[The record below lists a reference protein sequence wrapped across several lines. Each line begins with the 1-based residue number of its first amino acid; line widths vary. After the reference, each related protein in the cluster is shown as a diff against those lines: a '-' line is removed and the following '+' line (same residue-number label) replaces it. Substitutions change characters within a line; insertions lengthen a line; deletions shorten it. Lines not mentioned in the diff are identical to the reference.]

1 VAEVTNG
8 SVAAGSAVTTDAP
21 MPKGVVATGNGPQ
34 GIEPATRPELF
45 RAVVEAAR
53 AAVAVVYPD
62 GSWTALGD
70 TFTRGLGHEPDLP
83 ARARVLSLVHPADR
97 HATVAAFRAALAG
110 REPQQ
115 SIPVRVR
122 TADEGWIE
130 LSTTV
135 RSRMHDPDVRGV
147 VFYGVEVGRAR
158 DAEWALNGQHAG
170 LARLIESLT
179 VGILLVDERGR
190 VAVTNRALLDLF
202 DVPGPPRRYH
212 GTDARALLRR
222 MAGSMR
228 APDRVAD
235 RLDRLLVEPW
245 TALDTDLMLV
255 GGRVVEI
262 DVVPVGTVGT
272 VGGALLHAWDVTGR
286 ATTQRNLEER
296 NEALASLVAAK
307 NEFVASVS
315 HELRSPLTSVVTFSN
330 LLAQPDWGE
339 LDDEQRQ
346 FIEVIQRNADR
357 LLRLIEDLLLL
368 SRLEART
375 LQFVPSRVVL
385 PDLVRAAVLERAP
398 IAQAADVTLKAE
410 VSGDTVVSCDELRI
424 NQVLGNLIGNA
435 LKFTPPGG
443 QVTVRCH
450 PAADGWRLSVTDSG
464 IGIPTEDLD
473 RIFEAFHRASNV
485 EKHSHPG
492 TGLGLVI
499 SKAIV
504 ERHGGLME
512 ITSELGRGTTVT
524 VWLPQRRVGD
534 REGDR

>member
-1 VAEVTNG
+1 VAEVTDSGAATAATVEKAGTGRPAGG
-8 SVAAGSAVTTDAP
+8 S
-21 MPKGVVATGNGPQ
+21 
-34 GIEPATRPELF
+34 TRPELF

-62 GSWTALGD
+62 GTWTALGD
-70 TFTRGLGHEPDLP
+70 TFTRGLGHEPELP
-83 ARARVLSLVHPADR
+83 ARTRALALVHPADR
-97 HATVAAFRAALAG
+97 RALVNAFRAALAG
-110 REPQQ
+110 TEPTRA
-115 SIPVRVR
+115 IPVRVR
-122 TADEGWIE
+122 TAGGEWIE
-130 LSTTV
+130 LATTV
-135 RSRMHDPDVRGV
+135 RGRVHDPDVGGV
-147 VFYGVEVGRAR
+147 VFYGVEVGRSR
-158 DAEWALNGQHAG
+158 DAERALEETPSG
-170 LARLIESLT
+170 LSPLIESLA
-179 VGILLVDERGR
+179 VGILLVDEKGR
-190 VAVTNRALLDLF
+190 VVVTNRALLELF

-212 GTDARALLRR
+212 GSDAHLLLRR
-222 MAGSMR
+222 MAGAMR
-228 APDRVAD
+228 TPDRVAD

-245 TALDTDLMLV
+245 TALDTDLVLI

-262 DVVPVGTVGT
+262 DVVPIGSG
-272 VGGALLHAWDVTGR
+272 VGGALLHAWDVTTR
-286 ATTQRNLEER
+286 ATAQRSLEER
-296 NEALASLVAAK
+296 NEALSALVAAK

-339 LDDEQRQ
+339 LDDEQVQ

-375 LQFVPSRVVL
+375 LQFVPSRIIL
-385 PDLVRAAVLERAP
+385 PDLVRAAVAERAP
-398 IAQAADVTLKAE
+398 IAQAADITLKAE
-410 VSGDTVVSCDELRI
+410 VSGDATMSCDELRI

-464 IGIPTEDLD
+464 IGIPAEDLD

-499 SKAIV
+499 SKAII

-524 VWLPQRRVGD
+524 VWLPQRRVAD

>member
-1 VAEVTNG
+1 VAEVTDG
-8 SVAAGSAVTTDAP
+8 GVAAGAAVTFETVGGAGSP
-21 MPKGVVATGNGPQ
+21 SA
-34 GIEPATRPELF
+34 AASSRPELF

-62 GSWTALGD
+62 GTWTALGD
-70 TFTRGLGHEPDLP
+70 TFTRGLGHAPELP
-83 ARARVLSLVHPADR
+83 QRTRVLSLVHPEDR
-97 HATVAAFRAALAG
+97 RAMMEAFRSALAG
-110 REPQQ
+110 AEPSR

-122 TADEGWIE
+122 TSEGAWIE
-130 LSTTV
+130 LSTIV
-135 RSRMHDPDVRGV
+135 RGRVHDPDVGGV

-158 DAEWALNGQHAG
+158 EAERALNETHAG
-170 LARLIESLT
+170 LARLIETLT

-190 VAVTNRALLDLF
+190 VVVTNRALLELF

-212 GTDARALLRR
+212 GSDAHALLRR
-222 MAGSMR
+222 MAGAMR

-245 TALDTDLMLV
+245 TALDTDLVLI
-255 GGRVVEI
+255 GGKVVEI
-262 DVVPVGTVGT
+262 DVVPIGSG
-272 VGGALLHAWDVTGR
+272 VGGALLHAWDVTTR
-286 ATTQRNLEER
+286 AAAQRSLEER
-296 NEALASLVAAK
+296 NEALAALVAAK

-330 LLAQPDWGE
+330 LLSQPDWGE

-375 LQFVPSRVVL
+375 LQFIPSRIIL
-385 PDLVRAAVLERAP
+385 PDLVRAAVAERAP
-398 IAQAADVTLKAE
+398 LAQAADVTLKAE
-410 VSGDTVVSCDELRI
+410 VTGDQTVACDELRI

-464 IGIPTEDLD
+464 IGIPAEDLD

-524 VWLPQRRVGD
+524 VWLPQRRVAD

>member
-1 VAEVTNG
+1 
-8 SVAAGSAVTTDAP
+8 
-21 MPKGVVATGNGPQ
+21 
-34 GIEPATRPELF
+34 
-45 RAVVEAAR
+45 
-53 AAVAVVYPD
+53 
-62 GSWTALGD
+62 
-70 TFTRGLGHEPDLP
+70 
-83 ARARVLSLVHPADR
+83 
-97 HATVAAFRAALAG
+97 
-110 REPQQ
+110 
-115 SIPVRVR
+115 
-122 TADEGWIE
+122 
-130 LSTTV
+130 
-135 RSRMHDPDVRGV
+135 
-147 VFYGVEVGRAR
+147 
-158 DAEWALNGQHAG
+158 
-170 LARLIESLT
+170 
-179 VGILLVDERGR
+179 
-190 VAVTNRALLDLF
+190 
-202 DVPGPPRRYH
+202 
-212 GTDARALLRR
+212 
-222 MAGSMR
+222 MAGAMR
-228 APDRVAD
+228 TPDRVAD
-235 RLDRLLVEPW
+235 RLDRLLAEPW
-245 TALDTDLMLV
+245 TALDTDLVLV

-262 DVVPVGTVGT
+262 DVVPVGGGAG
-272 VGGALLHAWDVTGR
+272 VGGALLHAWDVTAR
-286 ATTQRNLEER
+286 ANAQHGLEER
-296 NEALASLVAAK
+296 NEALSALVAAK

-375 LQFVPSRVVL
+375 LQFVPSRVIL
-385 PDLVRAAVLERAP
+385 PDLVRAAVAERAP

-410 VSGDTVVSCDELRI
+410 ATGDTVMSCDELRI

-435 LKFTPPGG
+435 LKFTPSGG

-450 PAADGWRLSVTDSG
+450 PAGDGWRLSVTDSG
-464 IGIPTEDLD
+464 IGIPAEDLD

-485 EKHSHPG
+485 EKHNHPG

-512 ITSELGRGTTVT
+512 IKSELGRGTTVT

>member
-1 VAEVTNG
+1 MAEVTNG
-8 SVAAGSAVTTDAP
+8 GVAAGGAVTVGRAARAAADAP
-21 MPKGVVATGNGPQ
+21 RPRTD
-34 GIEPATRPELF
+34 RPELF

-53 AAVAVVYPD
+53 AAVAIVYPD

-70 TFTRGLGHEPDLP
+70 TFTRGLGHQANLP
-83 ARARVLSLVHPADR
+83 ERVRLLSLIHPGDR
-97 HATVAAFRAALAG
+97 RAVLEAFLAARSG
-110 REPQQ
+110 REPAQ

-122 TADEGWIE
+122 TAGGGWIE
-130 LSTTV
+130 LATTV
-135 RSRMHDPDVRGV
+135 RSRVHDPDVGGIV
-147 VFYGVEVGRAR
+147 YYGVEVGRAR
-158 DAEWALNGQHAG
+158 DAERALHETHAG
-170 LARLIESLT
+170 LARLIETLT
-179 VGILLVDERGR
+179 VGILLVDADGR
-190 VAVTNRALLDLF
+190 VAVANRALLELF
-202 DVPGPPRRYH
+202 DVPGPPSRYA
-212 GTDARALLRR
+212 GSDARALLRR
-222 MAGSMR
+222 MAGAMR

-262 DVVPVGTVGT
+262 DVVPVAG
-272 VGGALLHAWDVTGR
+272 GGALLHAWDVTTR
-286 ATTQRNLEER
+286 ANAQHSLEER
-296 NEALASLVAAK
+296 NEALSALVAAK

-339 LDDEQRQ
+339 LDDEQVQ

-375 LQFVPSRVVL
+375 LQFVPSRIIL
-385 PDLVRAAVLERAP
+385 PDLVRAAVAERAP

-410 VSGDTVVSCDELRI
+410 ATGDDVMSGDELRI

-443 QVTVRCH
+443 SVTVRCH
-450 PAADGWRLSVTDSG
+450 PAADGWRLSVTDTG
-464 IGIPTEDLD
+464 IGIPAEDVD

>member
-1 VAEVTNG
+1 MAEVTNG
-8 SVAAGSAVTTDAP
+8 GVAAGGAVTVGAAARAAASSPRPDAP
-21 MPKGVVATGNGPQ
+21 RRGS
-34 GIEPATRPELF
+34 ERPELF

-70 TFTRGLGHEPDLP
+70 TFTRGLGHPADLP
-83 ARARVLSLVHPADR
+83 ARARVLSLVHPGDR
-97 HATVAAFRAALAG
+97 RAVLAAFRAALEG
-110 REPQQ
+110 REPTQ

-122 TADEGWIE
+122 TAQGTWIE
-130 LSTTV
+130 LATTV
-135 RSRMHDPDVRGV
+135 RSRVHDPDVGGV
-147 VFYGVEVGRAR
+147 VYYGVEVGRAR
-158 DAEWALNGQHAG
+158 DAEWALHETHDG
-170 LARLIESLT
+170 LARLIETLT
-179 VGILLVDERGR
+179 VGILLVDGDGR
-190 VAVTNRALLDLF
+190 VAVANKALLDLF
-202 DVPGPPRRYH
+202 GVPGPPRRYH

-222 MAGSMR
+222 MAGAMR

-245 TALDTDLMLV
+245 TALDTDLVLV

-262 DVVPVGTVGT
+262 DVVPVGGPA
-272 VGGALLHAWDVTGR
+272 GNGALLHAWDVTVR
-286 ATTQRNLEER
+286 ANTQRSLEER
-296 NEALASLVAAK
+296 NEALSALVAAK

-375 LQFVPSRVVL
+375 LQFVPSRVIL
-385 PDLVRAAVLERAP
+385 PDLVRAAVAERAP
-398 IAQAADVTLKAE
+398 IAQAADITLKAE
-410 VSGDTVVSCDELRI
+410 VSGDSVMSCDELRV

-443 QVTVRCH
+443 LVTVRCH

-464 IGIPTEDLD
+464 IGIPAEDLD

>member
-1 VAEVTNG
+1 MAEVTDG
-8 SVAAGSAVTTDAP
+8 GVTAGAAVTVGTVESAGPTAAGGS
-21 MPKGVVATGNGPQ
+21 
-34 GIEPATRPELF
+34 TRPELF
-45 RAVVEAAR
+45 RAVVEAVR

-62 GSWTALGD
+62 GTWTALGE
-70 TFTRGLGHEPDLP
+70 TFTQGLGYGADLP
-83 ARARVLSLVHPADR
+83 ERVRVLSLVHPADR
-97 HATVAAFRAALAG
+97 RAVIAAFRSAMAG
-110 REPQQ
+110 EEPAR
-115 SIPVRVR
+115 SIPVRLR
-122 TADEGWIE
+122 TADGGWLE
-130 LSTTV
+130 LATTV
-135 RSRMHDPDVRGV
+135 RNRVHDPDVGGV
-147 VFYGVEVGRAR
+147 VYYGVEVGRAR
-158 DAEWALNGQHAG
+158 DAERALTETHAG
-170 LARLIESLT
+170 LSELIDTLT
-179 VGILLVDERGR
+179 VGVLLVDGRGR

-202 DVPGPPRRYH
+202 DVPGPPRRYY

-272 VGGALLHAWDVTGR
+272 VGGALLHAWDVTAR
-286 ATTQRNLEER
+286 ATAQRSLEER
-296 NEALASLVAAK
+296 NEALSALVAAK

-375 LQFVPSRVVL
+375 LQFVPSRIIL
-385 PDLVRAAVLERAP
+385 PDAVRSAVAERAP
-398 IAQAADVTLKAE
+398 IALAADVTLKAE
-410 VSGDTVVSCDELRI
+410 VSGDTVMSCDELRI

-485 EKHSHPG
+485 ERHGHPG

-534 REGDR
+534 REEDR

>member
-1 VAEVTNG
+1 MAEVTDG
-8 SVAAGSAVTTDAP
+8 GVAAGRAVTVGAAARTAAP
-21 MPKGVVATGNGPQ
+21 SARP
-34 GIEPATRPELF
+34 EPRLLRGSERPELF

-53 AAVAVVYPD
+53 AAVAIVYPD

-70 TFTRGLGHEPDLP
+70 TFTRGLGHSADLP
-83 ARARVLSLVHPADR
+83 ARTRLLSLVHPADR
-97 HATVAAFRAALAG
+97 RSVLESFQAARDG
-110 REPQQ
+110 REPSQ

-122 TADEGWIE
+122 TAQGSWIE
-130 LSTTV
+130 LATTV
-135 RSRMHDPDVRGV
+135 RSRLHDPDVGGV
-147 VFYGVEVGRAR
+147 VYYGVEVGRAR
-158 DAEWALNGQHAG
+158 DAERALTETHAG
-170 LARLIESLT
+170 LERLIETLA
-179 VGILLVDERGR
+179 VGILLVDGAGR
-190 VAVTNRALLDLF
+190 VAVTNRALLELF
-202 DVPGPPRRYH
+202 DVPGPPQRYST
-212 GTDARALLRR
+212 TDARALLRR
-222 MAGSMR
+222 MAGAMR

-235 RLDRLLVEPW
+235 RLDRLLTEPW

-262 DVVPVGTVGT
+262 DVVPVGAG
-272 VGGALLHAWDVTGR
+272 GGALLHAWDVTAR
-286 ATTQRNLEER
+286 ANMQRNLEER
-296 NEALASLVAAK
+296 NEALAALVAAK

-375 LQFVPSRVVL
+375 LQFVPSRVIL
-385 PDLVRAAVLERAP
+385 PDLVRSAVLERAP

-410 VSGDTVVSCDELRI
+410 VSGDAVMSCDELRV

-435 LKFTPPGG
+435 LKFTPAGG

-464 IGIPTEDLD
+464 IGIPSEDLD

>member
-1 VAEVTNG
+1 VPLG
-8 SVAAGSAVTTDAP
+8 SG
-21 MPKGVVATGNGPQ
+21 
-34 GIEPATRPELF
+34 
-45 RAVVEAAR
+45 
-53 AAVAVVYPD
+53 
-62 GSWTALGD
+62 
-70 TFTRGLGHEPDLP
+70 
-83 ARARVLSLVHPADR
+83 
-97 HATVAAFRAALAG
+97 
-110 REPQQ
+110 
-115 SIPVRVR
+115 
-122 TADEGWIE
+122 
-130 LSTTV
+130 
-135 RSRMHDPDVRGV
+135 
-147 VFYGVEVGRAR
+147 
-158 DAEWALNGQHAG
+158 
-170 LARLIESLT
+170 
-179 VGILLVDERGR
+179 
-190 VAVTNRALLDLF
+190 
-202 DVPGPPRRYH
+202 
-212 GTDARALLRR
+212 
-222 MAGSMR
+222 
-228 APDRVAD
+228 
-235 RLDRLLVEPW
+235 
-245 TALDTDLMLV
+245 
-255 GGRVVEI
+255 
-262 DVVPVGTVGT
+262 
-272 VGGALLHAWDVTGR
+272 VGGALLHAWDVTAR
-286 ATTQRNLEER
+286 ASAQRSLEER
-296 NEALASLVAAK
+296 NEALSALVAAK

-375 LQFVPSRVVL
+375 LQFVPSRIIL
-385 PDLVRAAVLERAP
+385 PDLVRAAVAERAP

-410 VSGDTVVSCDELRI
+410 VSGDETMACDELRI
-424 NQVLGNLIGNA
+424 SQVLGNLIGNA

-464 IGIPTEDLD
+464 IGIPEEDLD

-524 VWLPQRRVGD
+524 VWLPQRRVAD

>member
-1 VAEVTNG
+1 MAEVTDG
-8 SVAAGSAVTTDAP
+8 GIAADAAVTCETVGGA
-21 MPKGVVATGNGPQ
+21 GP
-34 GIEPATRPELF
+34 PATANSTRPDLF

-62 GSWTALGD
+62 GTWMALGD
-70 TFTRGLGHEPDLP
+70 TFTRSLGHAPELP
-83 ARARVLSLVHPADR
+83 KRKRLLALIHPEDR
-97 HATVAAFRAALAG
+97 PSVMAAFRAALAG
-110 REPQQ
+110 AEPARA
-115 SIPVRVR
+115 IPVRVA
-122 TADEGWIE
+122 TAAGDWIE
-130 LSTTV
+130 LATTV
-135 RSRMHDPDVRGV
+135 RGRVHDPDLGGV
-147 VFYGVEVGRAR
+147 VFYGVEIGRAR
-158 DAEWALNGQHAG
+158 DAERAMNETHAG
-170 LARLIESLT
+170 LASLIETLA

-190 VAVTNRALLDLF
+190 VVVTNRALLELF

-212 GTDARALLRR
+212 GSDARALLRR
-222 MAGSMR
+222 MAGAMR

-235 RLDRLLVEPW
+235 RLDRLLAEPW
-245 TALDTDLMLV
+245 TALDTDLVLV

-262 DVVPVGTVGT
+262 DVVPVGPGSGG
-272 VGGALLHAWDVTGR
+272 VGGALLHAWDVTVR
-286 ATTQRNLEER
+286 ATNQRSLEER
-296 NEALASLVAAK
+296 NEALSALVAAK

-368 SRLEART
+368 ARLEART
-375 LQFVPSRVVL
+375 LQFVPSRVIL
-385 PDLVRAAVLERAP
+385 PDLVRAAVAERAP
-398 IAQAADVTLKAE
+398 LAQAADVTLKAE
-410 VSGDTVVSCDELRI
+410 VSGDETMSCDELRI
-424 NQVLGNLIGNA
+424 SQVLGNLIGNA

-443 QVTVRCH
+443 LVTVRCH

-464 IGIPTEDLD
+464 IGIPSEDLEQ
-473 RIFEAFHRASNV
+473 IFEAFHRASNV
-485 EKHSHPG
+485 ERHSHPG

-524 VWLPQRRVGD
+524 VWLPQRRVAD

>member
-1 VAEVTNG
+1 VAEVTDG
-8 SVAAGSAVTTDAP
+8 GVAARAAMTRTVGGAGAATTADS
-21 MPKGVVATGNGPQ
+21 
-34 GIEPATRPELF
+34 TRPELF
-45 RAVVEAAR
+45 RAVVDAAR
-53 AAVAVVYPD
+53 AAVAIVYPD
-62 GSWTALGD
+62 GTWTALGE
-70 TFTRGLGHEPDLP
+70 TFTRGLGHAHDLP
-83 ARARVLSLVHPADR
+83 QRTRLLALVHPEDR
-97 HATVAAFRAALAG
+97 RAVIGSFRDALAG
-110 REPQQ
+110 AEPTR

-122 TADEGWIE
+122 TADGAWLE
-130 LSTTV
+130 LATTIRGRV
-135 RSRMHDPDVRGV
+135 HDPDVGGV

-158 DAEWALNGQHAG
+158 DAERALHETHAG
-170 LARLIESLT
+170 LSRLIETLS

-202 DVPGPPRRYH
+202 DVPGPPRRYQ
-212 GTDARALLRR
+212 GSDAHALLRR
-222 MAGSMR
+222 MAGAMR

-245 TALDTDLMLV
+245 TALDTDLVLV
-255 GGRVVEI
+255 GGRVVEV
-262 DVVPVGTVGT
+262 DVVPLGSG
-272 VGGALLHAWDVTGR
+272 VGGALLHAWDVTAR
-286 ATTQRNLEER
+286 ASAQRSLEER
-296 NEALASLVAAK
+296 NEALSALVAAK

-375 LQFVPSRVVL
+375 LQFVPSRIIL
-385 PDLVRAAVLERAP
+385 PDLVRAAVAERAP

-410 VSGDTVVSCDELRI
+410 VSGDETMACDELRI
-424 NQVLGNLIGNA
+424 SQVLGNLIGNA

-464 IGIPTEDLD
+464 IGIPEEDLD

-524 VWLPQRRVGD
+524 VWLPQRRVAD

>member
-1 VAEVTNG
+1 MAEVTNG
-8 SVAAGSAVTTDAP
+8 GVAAGAAVTVGAAARAAAGSP
-21 MPKGVVATGNGPQ
+21 RPGASRRGA
-34 GIEPATRPELF
+34 ERPELF

-70 TFTRGLGHEPDLP
+70 TFTRGLGHPVDLP
-83 ARARVLSLVHPADR
+83 ARARVLSLVHPHDR
-97 HATVAAFRAALAG
+97 RAVLEAFRAALDG
-110 REPQQ
+110 REPAQ

-122 TADEGWIE
+122 TIQGTWIE
-130 LSTTV
+130 LATTV
-135 RSRMHDPDVRGV
+135 RSRVHDPDVGGV
-147 VFYGVEVGRAR
+147 VYYGVEVGRAR
-158 DAEWALNGQHAG
+158 DAERALNETSAG
-170 LARLIESLT
+170 LARLIETLT
-179 VGILLVDERGR
+179 VGILLVDAAGR
-190 VAVTNRALLDLF
+190 VVVTNRALLDLF
-202 DVPGPPRRYH
+202 DVPGPPHRYH

-222 MAGSMR
+222 MAGAMR

-262 DVVPVGTVGT
+262 DVVPVNAGGS
-272 VGGALLHAWDVTGR
+272 GALLHAWDVTAR
-286 ATTQRNLEER
+286 ANTQRSLEER
-296 NEALASLVAAK
+296 NEALSALVAAK

-375 LQFVPSRVVL
+375 LQFVPSRVIL
-385 PDLVRAAVLERAP
+385 PDLVRAAVAERAP

-410 VSGDTVVSCDELRI
+410 VSGDSVMSCDELRV

-443 QVTVRCH
+443 SVTVRCH

-464 IGIPTEDLD
+464 IGIPAEDLD